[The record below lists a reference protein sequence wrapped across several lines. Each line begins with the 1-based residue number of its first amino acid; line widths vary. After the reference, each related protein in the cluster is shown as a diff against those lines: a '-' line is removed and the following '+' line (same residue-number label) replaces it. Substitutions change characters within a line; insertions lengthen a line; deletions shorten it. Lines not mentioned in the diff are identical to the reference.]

1 MKQKLISLAAKIFTI
16 GTIAMLVLGIL
27 TALLYVVAFLFGG
40 ALAESI
46 VAFVNGRVFPVMF
59 VLNILFCVSGI
70 VHTYLIGNRGFR
82 FDIGKK

>member
-1 MKQKLISLAAKIFTI
+1 MKQKLISLTAKIFTI

-27 TALLYVVAFLFGG
+27 AALLYVVAFLFSG
-40 ALAESI
+40 AIAESI
-46 VAFVNGRVFPVMF
+46 VTFVNARAFPVMF

-70 VHTYLIGNRGFR
+70 LHTYLIGDRGFR